1 MTTSHPI
8 ARITVVSA
16 PACHFCHDAHEAL
29 VDLAAQH
36 PISVETVEADSEEGR
51 ALISQ
56 HRPAM
61 MPLVLLDGQFFSTG
75 RLPRRKLTKML
86 ASREAVKV

>member
-16 PACHFCHDAHEAL
+16 PACHFCHDAEAAL
-29 VDLAAQH
+29 VELAAQH
-36 PISVETVEADSEEGR
+36 PISVETIQADSDAGR

-61 MPLVLLDGQFFSTG
+61 MPLVLLDAQFFSAG
-75 RLPRRKLTKML
+75 RLPRRKLTKTL
-86 ASREAVKV
+86 ASREAVSV